1 MQHNEGKE
9 MNHVKL
15 FLFDDGKYDKRYPGP
30 TGPDPTHVGA
40 AYFGLVPK
48 YENPLFTRLI

>member
-1 MQHNEGKE
+1 MKE
-9 MNHVKL
+9 KKVNNVKL

-48 YENPLFTRLI
+48 YENPLFSKLI